1 MDKQTSFR
9 QIFPQGAENPPVNAQ
24 YFTGRSYLA
33 PLTANK
39 ALNVPLYNV
48 TFEPG
53 CRNNWHSHTGGQILI
68 VTAGRGYYQER
79 GSAARELLPGDV
91 VEIAPTS
98 STGTAPPPT
107 AGSRTWP
114 SSATPPLT
122 ATRGSSRSTTSPMP
136 PPWPVR
142 SLHPCGSRRR
152 GCR

>member
-24 YFTGRSYLA
+24 YFTGRFYLA

-91 VEIAPTS
+91 VEIAPDVEHWH
-98 STGTAPPPT
+98 GAAPPP
-107 AGSRTWP
+107 
-114 SSATPPLT
+114 T

-136 PPWPVR
+136 PPWPGR
-142 SLHPCGSRRR
+142 SLRPCGSRRR